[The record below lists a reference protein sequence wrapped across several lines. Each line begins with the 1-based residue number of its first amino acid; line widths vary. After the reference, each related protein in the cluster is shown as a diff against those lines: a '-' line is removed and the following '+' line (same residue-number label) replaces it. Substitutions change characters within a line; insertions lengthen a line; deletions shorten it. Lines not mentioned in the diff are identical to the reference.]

1 MYEPYRYKPSF
12 VGDTSTDEAYASMT
26 DVDEHVKDLIA
37 RAQAN
42 GEDLTF
48 RQVLESFPD
57 EKMGR
62 TFIDSLKR
70 PIKFTPS
77 EPGFLS
83 FGDKAI
89 LRNPGGGWT
98 SKVPV
103 DPNNPA
109 MMMRS
114 KAPLAYQSKTGGYQ
128 TSDSFA
134 EDMKTLA
141 DQWAADFIKMN
152 PKFDASRMANYNPFQ
167 VALNRSVNTG
177 VMYPQL
183 PQLGGQ
189 NYIDYSITRN
199 PVTGGI
205 SSVNGLNAIDLG
217 ALTPEQSGNIADVM
231 EDWVVKNFPY
241 KLDKVKPQLD
251 KIRSL
256 KGSGTV
262 DFYHEQN
269 ALLNEIT
276 NDPQTI
282 NYWNSKNDVIPKE
295 DLWDTLINDPR
306 TNWEATPHEGGKIT
320 SSGINHQAM
329 AFNRPE
335 QLSGINYIPSTNVK
349 FTQLANSRQAILARQ
364 AREAAMLKYTADRG
378 IKELG
383 QSAYDNQMK
392 RVMADARLAGINS
405 MLVGSANNTA
415 RNR

>member
-1 MYEPYRYKPSF
+1 
-12 VGDTSTDEAYASMT
+12 
-26 DVDEHVKDLIA
+26 
-37 RAQAN
+37 
-42 GEDLTF
+42 
-48 RQVLESFPD
+48 
-57 EKMGR
+57 MGR
-62 TFIDSLKR
+62 TFIDSLRR

-89 LRNPGGGWT
+89 LRNPGGEWT
-98 SKVPV
+98 SRVPV
-103 DPNNPA
+103 DPSNPA

-141 DQWAADFIKMN
+141 DQWAADFVRMN
-152 PKFDASRMANYNPFQ
+152 PNFDSSRMANYNPFE
-167 VALNRSVNTG
+167 VALNRSANTG
-177 VMYPQL
+177 VMYPEL

-189 NYIDYSITRN
+189 NYIDYEIARDSTGAIT
-199 PVTGGI
+199 
-205 SSVNGLNAIDLG
+205 SMNGLNAIDLG
-217 ALTPEQSGNIADVM
+217 NISSSQSGNIADVM
-231 EDWVVKNFPY
+231 QDWVKKNFPY
-241 KLDKVKPQLD
+241 KLQEVQPFIDE
-251 KIRSL
+251 IRSL
-256 KGSGTV
+256 KGSATK
-262 DFYHEQN
+262 DFYHAQN
-269 ALLNEIT
+269 SILNKINE
-276 NDPQTI
+276 DMQAM

-295 DLWDTLINDPR
+295 DLWDSLINDPR
-306 TNWEATPHEGGKIT
+306 TKWEVTPHEGGQIT
-320 SSGINHQAM
+320 QSGVNHQAV

-335 QLSGINYIPSTNVK
+335 RLSGINYIPSTNVK
-349 FTQLANSRQAILARQ
+349 FTQMANARQSLLTRQ